1 MTLTVRDY
9 RDQLGLLDA
18 PFALQFNCGA
28 TPGQRQF
35 GCGWRPRYGI
45 IIVILQESRS
55 VMSSQRYRSGL
66 SLGILL
72 AMSFMLWAGSKQ
84 TVRAQAPGDI
94 TLRAQA
100 GFDGYCKE
108 ERWIPVRVTVEN
120 QGADVDARVQVTTK
134 TGQEGRSIYAAEVS
148 LPSTSRKQFFLYI
161 QPPEILRNLTVSVV
175 SGEETLVTQ
184 PLKVS
189 CLASESL
196 LVGLLADDASSYVDL
211 NAIQPQAGFVRLAE
225 LRISDL
231 PEQAQGWDALDVLVI
246 ANVDSGALTAAQR
259 QALEMWL
266 AGGGQLLAVGG
277 PRWQATLAGLSDFLP
292 VEVSGSKNVADLS
305 GLSAY
310 LPGTP
315 ALETAAVL
323 SSGQM
328 REGARVLVWQE
339 GVPLLAAQEIGFGN
353 VWYLAADPALQP
365 LNDWDGMAALYNRLF
380 AQRPLRPPWFNHEW
394 DAYSARESLS
404 ALSEVGVP
412 STFLICGWLAFY
424 VTVVGPLNFLL
435 LRRVKRLHLAWVTV
449 PALAVIF
456 TALMYVFGITIL
468 GNRPLLN
475 RLAVVQAWQ
484 GVDEARVQ
492 GLVGVYSP
500 RRAMY
505 TFAAGD
511 GFLSLP
517 FADEGDLQT
526 EGWFSLRQGA
536 QTVLPGVRVE
546 RGGMKAVALDGVI
559 PTLPIEHDLI
569 LTLDDRGA
577 TLSGRVTNLS
587 QATLKEAV
595 LVTPAGFE
603 ELGDLP
609 AGSTSPPIDVSFGAT
624 SGGKSYS
631 KIFPS
636 SYYYGISLV
645 EAGEEEKARKEFLF
659 QAAVAPQAYTAANWG
674 IYLMGWLDES
684 PLQAS
689 LQETSSRMTGATL
702 YVVMLR
708 PSFAYGAG
716 LLRLTPPLFAWESS
730 HSDFSPYQSSWRLP
744 AEGLVLRF
752 KAAPPLPEVSVRG
765 LSLDLDGSTT
775 SDRPLAFLWD
785 FERSEWVEVPY
796 PSWGSIDISAPWRYV
811 TPDGEI
817 RLKLEGDQ
825 NGSYELYHSLVT
837 LAVGP

>member
-1 MTLTVRDY
+1 
-9 RDQLGLLDA
+9 
-18 PFALQFNCGA
+18 
-28 TPGQRQF
+28 
-35 GCGWRPRYGI
+35 
-45 IIVILQESRS
+45 
-55 VMSSQRYRSGL
+55 MSSQRYRSGL
-66 SLGILL
+66 FLGILL
-72 AMSFMLWAGSKQ
+72 AMSFMLRLGSEQ
-84 TVRAQAPGDI
+84 TVRAQAPGDV

-108 ERWIPVRVTVEN
+108 KRWIPVRVTVEN

-189 CLASESL
+189 CLDSESL
-196 LVGLLADDASSYVDL
+196 LVGLLTDDASSYVDL
-211 NAIQPQAGFVRLAE
+211 NAIQPQAGFVRVAE
-225 LRISDL
+225 LQISDL
-231 PEQAQGWDALDVLVI
+231 PEQAQGWDALDALVI

-259 QALEMWL
+259 QALEVWL
-266 AGGGQLLAVGG
+266 AGGGQLLVIGG
-277 PRWQATLAGLSDFLP
+277 PRWQATLAGLGDFLP
-292 VEVSGSKNVADLS
+292 VEVSGSRNVADLS

-315 ALETAAVL
+315 ALETEAVL
-323 SSGQM
+323 SSGQV
-328 REGARVLVWQE
+328 REGARALVWQE

-365 LNDWDGMAALYNRLF
+365 LSDWDGMAALYNRLF

-394 DAYSARESLS
+394 DAYDARE
-404 ALSEVGVP
+404 ALSTISELGVP
-412 STFLICGWLAFY
+412 SAFLICGWLAFY
-424 VTVVGPLNFLL
+424 VTAVGPLNFLL

-449 PALAVIF
+449 PALAVVF
-456 TALMYVFGITIL
+456 TVLMYVTGVLAL
-468 GNRPLLN
+468 GNQPLLN
-475 RLAVVQAWQ
+475 RLAVAQAWE

-505 TFAAGD
+505 TFVAGD

-517 FADEGDLQT
+517 FAGEGDLQT
-526 EGWFSLRQGA
+526 EGWFSLRQEA
-536 QTVLPGVRVE
+536 QIVLPGVRIE
-546 RGGMKAVALDGVI
+546 RGGMKAVALDGVL
-559 PTLPIEHDLI
+559 PALPIEHDLI
-569 LTLDDRGA
+569 LALDDRDA

-595 LVTPAGFE
+595 LVTPAGFQ

-609 AGSTSPPIDVSFGAT
+609 AGATSPPIDVSFDAT
-624 SGGKSYS
+624 AGGKSYS
-631 KIFPS
+631 EIYPS
-636 SYYYGISLV
+636 SYYDYGIPWA
-645 EAGEEEKARKEFLF
+645 EADGEEKARKEFLF
-659 QAAVAPQAYTAANWG
+659 QAAVASQAYTAANWG

-684 PLQAS
+684 LLQAG
-689 LQETSSRMTGATL
+689 LQETPFRTSGATL

-730 HSDFSPYQSSWRLP
+730 DPNFSPYQEGWRLP

-752 KAAPPLPEVSVRG
+752 KAAVPLSGVSVRR
-765 LSLDLDGSTT
+765 LSLDLDGST
-775 SDRPLAFLWD
+775 SDRPQAFLWD
-785 FERSEWVEVPY
+785 FERNEWVEVSY
-796 PSWGSIDISAPWRYV
+796 SSWGSIDISAPWRYV

-825 NGSYELYHSLVT
+825 NGSYDLYHSLVT
-837 LAVGP
+837 LVVGP